1 MPMRASRNRLVPP
14 ERSQSV
20 TEAKVGWREAA
31 ARFFRRFEAL
41 EDPMDR
47 MPYEVLCA
55 RVDRLE
61 DEVAVL
67 RTAVSVTAPPS
78 SPERQS

>member
-1 MPMRASRNRLVPP
+1 
-14 ERSQSV
+14 
-20 TEAKVGWREAA
+20 
-31 ARFFRRFEAL
+31 
-41 EDPMDR
+41 MDR